1 MPKTLPIGAA
11 MKRQTITWKEAWRL
25 IVVFAV
31 LGLIGLVVLYA
42 SEIVCVK
49 AIEAEKM
56 RERLRLEEEEEE
68 FFGADDLID

>member
-1 MPKTLPIGAA
+1 